1 MEQFVRTIGDL
12 WNWLVAKLTSW
23 LGAVF
28 GFDPTAVVPWA
39 QLSAALLAMVA
50 SGWAIL
56 NLWRRAEDHKRK
68 LLTSFLDAEERRVHE
83 RKAEIARRFL
93 APKTTTERVEG
104 LNVDA
109 ELDAALSFHE
119 RGKIKKAERILMRL
133 LDSIKER
140 RDIAGRQAE
149 VARQQVGAIHLFR
162 GALFASQGRPSEA
175 IDEFKEARRVNDGDF
190 DAQRYVVEQYIVW
203 ADSDLRLKQA
213 RLIEASNQLAVLEA
227 ETGSSKERQAIAL
240 ILKGRLLERQGNL
253 KLAYTALGE
262 AVTAAKE
269 SESLAAISLACERLA
284 SVAEHP
290 SLDYWKIA
298 LANYQESA
306 CAYEKIGQP
315 EDQLRVQQRHDELLE
330 RKRGGA
336 LTSQVGVAA
345 APPISPKG
353 QK

>member
-1 MEQFVRTIGDL
+1 
-12 WNWLVAKLTSW
+12 
-23 LGAVF
+23 
-28 GFDPTAVVPWA
+28 
-39 QLSAALLAMVA
+39 
-50 SGWAIL
+50 
-56 NLWRRAEDHKRK
+56 
-68 LLTSFLDAEERRVHE
+68 
-83 RKAEIARRFL
+83 
-93 APKTTTERVEG
+93 
-104 LNVDA
+104 
-109 ELDAALSFHE
+109 
-119 RGKIKKAERILMRL
+119 
-133 LDSIKER
+133 
-140 RDIAGRQAE
+140 
-149 VARQQVGAIHLFR
+149 
-162 GALFASQGRPSEA
+162 
-175 IDEFKEARRVNDGDF
+175 
-190 DAQRYVVEQYIVW
+190 
-203 ADSDLRLKQA
+203 
-213 RLIEASNQLAVLEA
+213 
-227 ETGSSKERQAIAL
+227 L